1 MKLLRKANNYVKTI
15 AKSFCISSSLD
26 ISAIIILLDLDCFNK
41 QFFKINLFSL
51 FIEKQ
56 VLVWL
61 ETERPTYSH

>member
-41 QFFKINLFSL
+41 QFF
-51 FIEKQ
+51 
-56 VLVWL
+56 
-61 ETERPTYSH
+61 